1 MRGERSLTAKE
12 YLSQGFY
19 LDKEI
24 NEKILEIEKL
34 ISDMCGCTQ
43 LFTDM
48 PPSEHN
54 DNSTEQKMANY
65 IDKHNELENEI
76 NSEIDKLDKV
86 KSEIRKRILKV
97 KNSKCRLVLLKRYW
111 RFLKWEQIQEEMEY
125 QELKSV
131 YRVHTKAIKE
141 FIKIHGNNF

>member
-1 MRGERSLTAKE
+1 MTAKE

-34 ISDMCGCTQ
+34 VSDMCRCTQ
-43 LFTDM
+43 QFSDM
-48 PPSEHN
+48 PPDEHN
-54 DNSTEQKMANY
+54 DNSAELKMANY

-76 NSEIDKLDKV
+76 NDEIDQLDRI

-97 KNSKCRLVLLKRYW
+97 KNPKCRLVLLKRYW
-111 RFLKWEQIQEEMEY
+111 RFLKWEQIQEEMGYE
-125 QELKSV
+125 ETSSV
-131 YRVHTKAIKE
+131 HKLHRKAIRE
-141 FIKIHGNNF
+141 FIKINGNYFLGH